1 MGTQAWVSP
10 ETLPGSWA
18 KLGKAMSARHL
29 APRQPTQGKEGEM
42 DGSYETEL
50 PALFLAPRGQ
60 DGPKWHLREE
70 KQPSDLELWLSPC
83 PYHPARITSWTL
95 GASSE
100 GGNNSGVSSPVS

>member
-1 MGTQAWVSP
+1 MPGPSLHPRPAQWSGSTTGTQAWVSP
-10 ETLPGSWA
+10 EALPGSWV

-29 APRQPTQGKEGEM
+29 APHQPTQGKEGEM

-70 KQPSDLELWLSPC
+70 KQPSDPELWLSPC
-83 PYHPARITSWTL
+83 PYHELDSRSLI
-95 GASSE
+95 
-100 GGNNSGVSSPVS
+100 